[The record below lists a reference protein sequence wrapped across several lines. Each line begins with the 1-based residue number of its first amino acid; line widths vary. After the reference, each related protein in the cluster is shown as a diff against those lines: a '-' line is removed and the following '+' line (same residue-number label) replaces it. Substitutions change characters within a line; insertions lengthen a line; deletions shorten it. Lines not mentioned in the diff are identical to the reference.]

1 MERAG
6 SVGGGDENHS
16 EILDMDD
23 RLGTLQ
29 AGKLADVLVVDG
41 KPDENL
47 DDLAKV
53 ELGDSGRYKVV
64 EGGHVAIPSTRPK
77 R

>member
-1 MERAG
+1 
-6 SVGGGDENHS
+6 
-16 EILDMDD
+16 MDD

-29 AGKLADVLVVDG
+29 EGKLADVLVVDG

-53 ELGDSGRYKVV
+53 DMVIRDGYRVV
-64 EGGHVAIPSTRPK
+64 EGGRLSVARHVAEKSWTSAPAPAQMTPVH
-77 R
+77 